1 VYYSSALI
9 LRRAFGAAAIAWAVA
24 LPLATWITSGT
35 TNGPHASWPLAALA
49 LAIYKVGGFICHQL
63 PERSFQLWAAQMP
76 VCARCTGI
84 YAGGALATLA
94 SALTGRRSRCLA
106 AGRTALIV
114 AAIPTL
120 ATYLLE
126 WMTGETP
133 GGWIRALAG
142 APLGA
147 VVAWVIVRGEA

>member
-1 VYYSSALI
+1 LI

-24 LPLATWITSGT
+24 LPLATWIASGT
-35 TNGPHASWPLAALA
+35 ASGTANVPHASWPLAALA
-49 LAIYKVGGFICHQL
+49 LAIYKVGGAICHQR

-94 SALTGRRSRCLA
+94 SALTGRRSRRLA

-114 AAIPTL
+114 AAMPTL